1 MSRATVGSAP
11 TGMPQPA
18 SVAAESVLGKSA
30 RLAFIQPTQR
40 SNDPWLR
47 ATMLTPNASEYIT
60 VMRLGRFDA
69 RQLREFLREPQT
81 PVVAMSFSA
90 DPNDGMRTDSFTGHA
105 VVFLATVNARKAVV
119 ARRNFF
125 IFRVP
130 RTYGQRSRRAATSRS
145 SWARE
150 RSRRNGPISRV
161 GSSPLRA
168 HVRARSSLPK
178 RGSQRR
184 ER

>member
-1 MSRATVGSAP
+1 
-11 TGMPQPA
+11 MPQPA

-47 ATMLTPNASEYIT
+47 ATMLTPNASEYLT
-60 VMRLGRFDA
+60 VLRLGRFDA

-105 VVFLATVNARKAVV
+105 VVFLATVNART
-119 ARRNFF
+119 
-125 IFRVP
+125 
-130 RTYGQRSRRAATSRS
+130 RTAALTR
-145 SWARE
+145 
-150 RSRRNGPISRV
+150 
-161 GSSPLRA
+161 
-168 HVRARSSLPK
+168 
-178 RGSQRR
+178 
-184 ER
+184 